1 MPPETA
7 VRGRGRKAPGLAN
20 LERWTAIW
28 DSPTGHRLEFELRG
42 TARGSGEVAVHYRLK
57 EFSGPQPCYVCSPE
71 GILGA
76 CLILTLEDAQ
86 DPTRRSEVLL
96 GEGMNWYLG
105 IKHHG
110 FLMSVEDEWFRRRFG
125 SCHFCHEPGEF
136 RLGLRFW
143 FYEAGSVR
151 EVLDGMRFGIQ
162 RFCPD
167 SEGGANGYIL
177 YQMWDAERRRQMV
190 EVPLGGPALRVP
202 RRPDPKRLI
211 EWRPDWKA
219 TLLEG
224 RDHPSRPAGSV
235 WHAGELY
242 DRPVDLHSIRKR
254 RPPKRRLSFQDSA
267 LLPHRV
273 LARYLKPGD
282 PDIDAVLYALTG
294 NQLYSQCVEL
304 QHEQR
309 GREIAEPDHED
320 CLLVGREALSAH
332 YAATL
337 LGRRKYLR
345 PHYELWRRWEYRPPR
360 HETRW
365 PFARAQFQD
374 LRLWF
379 ENLHTG
385 DIDISTTNFH
395 TAGATACW
403 LCGHAFGDE
412 ELMDIGRRDLMAN
425 VIARQERDG
434 FWAYATDRWAGEE
447 GYHLHAMS
455 EMLPLL
461 NFSEFRQ
468 NKTFVRAIEKGLDYN
483 LEHFSLGDG
492 SYLGTPW
499 HAPFPEKGNPNRRG
513 YELVFTLYMIDDLAA
528 GIRWLGR
535 DLTDELTRSVQWIYR
550 HFGRTLRK
558 PSKAVRHIHGFVLRP
573 LLLLPLMGFRFQG
586 KNRADARI
594 EYDPSEDRFFRFS

>member
-1 MPPETA
+1 M
-7 VRGRGRKAPGLAN
+7 
-20 LERWTAIW
+20 
-28 DSPTGHRLEFELRG
+28 GHHLEFELRG
-42 TARGSGEVAVHYRLK
+42 TVRRSGEAIVHYRLK

-76 CLILTLEDAQ
+76 RLVLTLENIRDPAQ
-86 DPTRRSEVLL
+86 RSEVIL

-110 FLMSVEDEWFRRRFG
+110 FLVSTEDEWFRRRFR
-125 SCHFCHEPGEF
+125 SCHFSHEPGEY

-151 EVLDGMRFGIQ
+151 GVLDGMRFGIQ

-177 YQMWDAERRRQMV
+177 YQMRDAERRTQMV
-190 EVPLGGPALRVP
+190 DVLLRGPTLRVP
-202 RRPDPKRLI
+202 RRLDPKSLT

-224 RDHPSRPAGSV
+224 RGRPSQPPGSV
-235 WHAGELY
+235 WHPDELY
-242 DRPVDLHSIRKR
+242 ERPVDVPSIRRR
-254 RPPKRRLSFQDSA
+254 RPPRRRPTFQDSA
-267 LLPHRV
+267 LLPHHV
-273 LARYLKPGD
+273 LARYLRPGD

-294 NQLYSQCVEL
+294 DPTCFQCVEL
-304 QHEQR
+304 RHERR
-309 GREIAEPDHED
+309 GREIAEPDYED

-345 PHYELWRRWEYRPPR
+345 PHYELWRRWEFRPPCR
-360 HETRW
+360 EKRW
-365 PFARAQFQD
+365 PLVRPLFRD

-385 DIDISTTNFH
+385 DVDISTTNFH

-403 LCGHAFGDE
+403 LCGHTFGDE
-412 ELMDIGRRDLMAN
+412 DLMDIGRRDLMAN

-434 FWAYATDRWAGEE
+434 FWTYATDRWAGEE

-461 NFSEFRQ
+461 NFREFREDGA
-468 NKTFVRAIEKGLDYN
+468 FVRAIEKGIDYN

-499 HAPFPEKGNPNRRG
+499 HAPYPEKGNPNRRG
-513 YELVFTLYMIDDLAA
+513 YELAFTLYMIDDLVT
-528 GIRWLGR
+528 GIRWLDR
-535 DLTDELTRSVQWIYR
+535 DFTDELTRSVRWLYR
-550 HFGRTLRK
+550 QFNRILRK
-558 PSKAVRHIHGFVLRP
+558 PSKAIRHIHGFVLRP
-573 LLLLPLMGFRFQG
+573 LLLLPLMGFRFERKG
-586 KNRADARI
+586 RRDVRI
-594 EYDPSEDRFFRFS
+594 EYDPGEDSFFRFE